1 MADKWY
7 DSDIVPLIA
16 GAIMAVGIITAYLVL
31 GSNYSYKKLENTQT
45 IQQRNLNVNPLP
57 ETYVEINGVKYFSAI
72 DGNSLEKDLLK

>member
-1 MADKWY
+1 MANKWY

-16 GAIMAVGIITAYLVL
+16 GAIMAVGIITAYLV
-31 GSNYSYKKLENTQT
+31 SNYPYKKLENTQT

>member
-1 MADKWY
+1 MANKWY

-16 GAIMAVGIITAYLVL
+16 GATMAVGIITAYLVL

>member
-1 MADKWY
+1 MANKWY

-16 GAIMAVGIITAYLVL
+16 GAIMAVGIITAYLV
-31 GSNYSYKKLENTQT
+31 SNYPYKKLENTQT

-72 DGNSLEKDLLK
+72 DGNSLEKELFK